1 MIGIAWQRL
10 LRHHC
15 FLVDRIY
22 RTLLMTICVSL
33 CFICFISFKQPV
45 KMIHHNCIYCSL
57 SKNYLQDIVRDIYT
71 NGSTTEQIVN
81 PTNIKYIHKPLNMCD
96 MHKGPEFLLVLVK
109 SYAANIAQRLA
120 IRQTW
125 GNISHTHIKVIYLLG
140 HYSVVQKMIDLE
152 SYTYKDVLQGNFFDI
167 YDNNMNKTAMA
178 YQYAVDHCINTQFL
192 FFVDDD
198 FFANIFKIHEYLKT
212 IPTSLKTKLFSGF
225 IIKNEQPFRNKSSK
239 WYLSR
244 EEYPYNYFPTYHAGG
259 AILISMTIAKLLKTA
274 FPYVKYI
281 HIDDVYLGIVAMKLD
296 IPLQKEKR
304 FDLSYTPPLR
314 LKNVFASHGYRDHRQ
329 LLKAWDVFLAT
340 ISINSFTD
348 LNKQQLYES

>member
-1 MIGIAWQRL
+1 
-10 LRHHC
+10 
-15 FLVDRIY
+15 
-22 RTLLMTICVSL
+22 
-33 CFICFISFKQPV
+33 
-45 KMIHHNCIYCSL
+45 
-57 SKNYLQDIVRDIYT
+57 
-71 NGSTTEQIVN
+71 
-81 PTNIKYIHKPLNMCD
+81 MCD

-125 GNISHTHIKVIYLLG
+125 GNISNTHIKVIYLLG
-140 HYSVVQKMIDLE
+140 YYSVVQKMIDLE
-152 SYTYKDVLQGNFFDI
+152 SYTYKDVLQGHFFDI

-178 YQYAVDHCINTQFL
+178 YQYAVDHC
-192 FFVDDD
+192 
-198 FFANIFKIHEYLKT
+198 
-212 IPTSLKTKLFSGF
+212 F

-244 EEYPYNYFPTYHAGG
+244 EEYPYDYFPTYHAGG

-348 LNKQQLYES
+348 LNKQ

>member
-33 CFICFISFKQPV
+33 CFIYFISFKQPV
-45 KMIHHNCIYCSL
+45 KLIHHNCIYCSI
-57 SKNYLQDIVRDIYT
+57 SKNYLQDIVHDIYT

-81 PTNIKYIHKPLNMCD
+81 PTNIEYIHKPLNMCD

-140 HYSVVQKMIDLE
+140 YYSVVQKMIDLE
-152 SYTYKDVLQGNFFDI
+152 SYTYKDVLQGHFFDI